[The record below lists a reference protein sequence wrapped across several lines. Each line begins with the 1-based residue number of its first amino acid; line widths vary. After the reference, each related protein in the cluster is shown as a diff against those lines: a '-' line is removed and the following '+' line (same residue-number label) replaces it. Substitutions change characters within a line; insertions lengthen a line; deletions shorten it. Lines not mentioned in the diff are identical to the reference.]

1 MRKVKGKWVASSK
14 DVMWTGNS
22 LSPIIL
28 AHITKLYDSI
38 KDHDCVGVPMR
49 YVEKQGEI
57 QGLIDQKYWQNRDEV
72 DLEAA
77 HKMRLAD
84 LEELMFVF
92 NTDNEPNIS
101 DYDFHC
107 EFVPNEEGGLVGKIE
122 VSNREESERYSKDMR
137 EYEERVDKGYAL
149 FGQVYR
155 ELDW

>member
-28 AHITKLYDSI
+28 AHITRLYEGM
-38 KDHDCVGVPMR
+38 KQHDCVGVPMF

-57 QGLIDQKYWQNRDEV
+57 QGLTGQKYWQNCDEV

-77 HKMRLAD
+77 HKLRLAD

-92 NTDNEPNIS
+92 NTENEPDIQ

-122 VSNREESERYSKDMR
+122 ISNLEESDRYTKDMR

>member
-1 MRKVKGKWVASSK
+1 MRKVKGKWVASNK

-28 AHITKLYDSI
+28 AHITKLYESI

-49 YVEKQGEI
+49 YVEKQAWI
-57 QGLIDQKYWQNRDEV
+57 QGVDAYGEEV
-72 DLEAA
+72 DVDAA
-77 HKMRLAD
+77 HKMRLGD

-92 NTDNEPNIS
+92 NTDNEPDIS

-107 EFVPNEEGGLVGKIE
+107 EFVPKEEGGLVGKIE
-122 VSNREESERYSKDMR
+122 VSNLEESDRYTKDMR
-137 EYEERVDKGYAL
+137 EYQERVDNGYAL